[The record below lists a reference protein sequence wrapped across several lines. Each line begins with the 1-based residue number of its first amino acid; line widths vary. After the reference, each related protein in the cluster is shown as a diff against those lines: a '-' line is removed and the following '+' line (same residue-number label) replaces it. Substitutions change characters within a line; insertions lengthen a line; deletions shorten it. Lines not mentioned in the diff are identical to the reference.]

1 MDFVVFCLNPGQLID
16 DFVSPLVHAL
26 VAYVHLRVKDPKE
39 AKTFDW
45 ELLDWDVDDF
55 LVRHCLIFKV
65 EFVIWKHKACVVALS
80 SFDSPW
86 RVNVYNFKVP

>member
-39 AKTFDW
+39 AKTFD
-45 ELLDWDVDDF
+45 
-55 LVRHCLIFKV
+55 
-65 EFVIWKHKACVVALS
+65 
-80 SFDSPW
+80 
-86 RVNVYNFKVP
+86 